1 MKAIDEV
8 GCDSARRFHRR
19 GGNAGWGGWRA
30 AGWTQLWQDGPLV
43 YCPANELMVRSGIE
57 DFTVK
62 VALSRRKCW
71 SVSRV
76 IYELKAARSPAGGL
90 SL

>member
-1 MKAIDEV
+1 MKWAAIAPAGSTGEAGTPD
-8 GCDSARRFHRR
+8 
-19 GGNAGWGGWRA
+19 GGGGWRA

-76 IYELKAARSPAGGL
+76 IYELKAARSPAGGP
-90 SL
+90 SLG